1 VAAAAATAVVTG
13 IPAVL
18 AGCASSSSGP
28 VPAAG
33 GDCPSPGVSGD
44 TVKIGLI
51 YPDSGSAL
59 VENFRAVRSAVD
71 ARVAVQNANG
81 GVHGRTVQVVW
92 RDDRS
97 DPSVFSGM
105 ARDLVDNEKVFG
117 LIVQSVAAGPSVQ
130 WLEGAG
136 IPATGV
142 AVDASWTDHKNL
154 FSFSS
159 LFNSHG
165 SVDVFGRYVQA
176 NGGTKAYVVAD
187 PTAPGTSGIAA
198 QFRPSL
204 ESQGVAVVG
213 ETNYSAGASTPAR
226 VVDALRRSGADA
238 LVGALR
244 PEDFA
249 DIYAA
254 AKTAGVRLNV
264 SLSAA
269 GYGKDLLAARG
280 KDVAGMSVIVGY
292 APFQDDSAIMRTYHT
307 AMTTYSPELED
318 ADQEAAIASYVSADE
333 MLRGLDLAGACPTR
347 DAFITNLRQVTNYDA
362 GGLIAPSNLSAPTAP
377 ATCFTFVKADATGA
391 SFVPVPPAGGG
402 TNGFW
407 CGKEI

>member
-1 VAAAAATAVVTG
+1 MAAAAAAAVVTG

-51 YPDSGSAL
+51 YPDSGSEF
-59 VENFRAVRSAVD
+59 VGDFRAVRSGVD

-81 GVHGRTVQVVW
+81 GIHGRKVEVVW
-92 RDDRS
+92 RDDES
-97 DPSVFSGM
+97 NPAVFANM
-105 ARDLVDNEKVFG
+105 AHILIDNEKVFG
-117 LIVQSVAAGPSVQ
+117 LIVESFVAGPSVQ
-130 WLEGAG
+130 WLDEAG
-136 IPATGV
+136 VPAAGV
-142 AVDASWTDHKNL
+142 AVDASWTGHKNL
-154 FSFSS
+154 FSSSSQFSS
-159 LFNSHG
+159 DAAADTIG
-165 SVDVFGRYVQA
+165 SYVRA

-187 PTAPGTSGIAA
+187 PTAPGTSGVVS
-198 QFRPSL
+198 QFRSSL
-204 ESQGVAVVG
+204 QSQGVPVAG
-213 ETNYSAGASTPAR
+213 EGDYSAGASTPAH
-226 VVDALRRSGADA
+226 VVDGLRRSGADT

-254 AKTAGVRLNV
+254 AKAAGVRLNV
-264 SLSAA
+264 ALSAA
-269 GYGKDLLAARG
+269 GYEKDLLAERG
-280 KDVAGMSVIVGY
+280 ADMAGMSVLVRY
-292 APFQDDSAIMRTYHT
+292 TPFEANSAVMRTYHT

-318 ADQEAAIASYVSADE
+318 ADQEAALSAYVSTDE
-333 MLRGLDLAGACPTR
+333 MLHGLDLAGACPTR

-377 ATCFTFVKADATGA
+377 ATCFAFVKADASGTK
-391 SFVPVPPAGGG
+391 FEPVLPAGGG

-407 CGKEI
+407 CGKAI